1 MRDKIM
7 EMLNTLSNEDALKV
21 MSEILDKEFDLEFA
35 SKIVLNGYEPCI
47 TQDSLLEYLYSE
59 GNEEKGCI
67 ELNPILKLAEEIL
80 DLDDEYG
87 DVEFEHF
94 VRFETEEEAKEAEH
108 DNDCMWLTK
117 NNDVEIKD
125 LKLQFNMS

>member
-1 MRDKIM
+1 MKDKII
-7 EMLNTLSNEDALKV
+7 ELLHGLENEDALAII
-21 MSEILDKEFDLEFA
+21 SEILKEEFDLEFA

-47 TQDSLLEYLYSE
+47 TKESLNEYLYSE

-67 ELNPILKLAEEIL
+67 ELSPILKLAEEIL
-80 DLDDEYG
+80 NLDDEYG
-87 DVEFEHF
+87 DVEFEYF
-94 VRFETEEEAKEAEH
+94 VRFENEEEAKEAEH

-125 LKLQFNMS
+125 LKLQFNMG